1 MNRAYKS
8 IWSDRTQCFVAVSEA
23 TKGRGKRSSS
33 GRSILASGALAM
45 GALVATSASA
55 AGPDHTYVTQPNES
69 GSNLV
74 VKTDAEMA
82 LYVPVDGAAFFA
94 DSLFATS
101 STGPLHDSTVV
112 LVESGASL
120 DLKNSTVSTAGD
132 NAVGIRVYQ
141 MKPSTDALASRLGLE
156 RVTVTTEGQGGTA
169 LQFLGYGNAGIKG
182 QVTASTLETFG
193 AHASGVIAY
202 GDATVVDVLDTTVST
217 WGPGAAGI
225 RADTQAKVKL
235 NGGSITTLGND
246 AHGVQLWAAS
256 ADVAT
261 TIKTNG
267 SNAHGVIAEQHSTA
281 LLLPGNAIETEGP
294 QSYGVWA
301 RGAGTKVDGFAKITT
316 YGANAHGV
324 VADDGG
330 RIDVSGRVTTFNSD
344 AFGVL
349 AANNGMVSTGATIS
363 TNGWNGVGVAAE
375 DSGIAMLS
383 GKSQITTSGDY
394 GVGVRARSGATV
406 TTAGTIKTKGY
417 GASGVDVSEATAT
430 LKGGEITTGGTGA
443 YGLIARRSA
452 GTTQVEGTTITTFGD
467 SAHGVYASDAKVM
480 LNNAVISTSGTY
492 IPGTT
497 DSSYGVLSSY
507 YSTVTGSA
515 RVTTS
520 GFGASAAV
528 SSFEGLL
535 KLKSSDLITTGEAA
549 HGLVAFNA
557 TSEMDQGSIT
567 TSGQGAYG
575 AVAYGQE
582 IIFGRMTSSPK
593 VSALS
598 LTGVNVTT
606 EGILSHGVVAGGE
619 YILHGVN
626 FGSSPGDV
634 VLTDTTV
641 TTLGREAN
649 AAQVAFGG
657 TLKSTN
663 TAFITRGQQSN
674 GVWVDNGKATI
685 DGGTITT
692 EGDWSNALVAQ
703 NGAEITSSAVINTSG
718 MVARGVYADNGKVTL
733 TGGSVTT
740 SGETGIG
747 IAAVGE
753 NSVITSGVA
762 VTTTGRWSTG
772 IDVNQ
777 KAQLVLSDTAS
788 IKTTGLGS
796 AGLTAG
802 YGAKVTGYANI
813 STEGESA
820 QGVSTDNAEI
830 SFQGGSITTQGL
842 DSTALSTYGNDA
854 GVTLT
859 GVSIKTSGDASRG
872 IYASRSLVTLTDV
885 KISTAGSSHTY
896 DWGYESDGS
905 DGLSATYQSTVTGNA
920 SIVTTGKRSIAARST
935 SGSTLD
941 LVDSTLTTEGTAA
954 HGLVASGALATL
966 TRGKIATTGDAAY
979 GVSASGAS
987 SKELSFARGEIEQPM
1002 LTEVTLN
1009 DVNVTTAGIA
1019 SHGVAAG
1026 GAPVVEEHWTI
1037 SRAPVKVSTEG
1048 PGTVNLNDSTV
1059 TVTGADSHAAQVGY
1073 GGALYAKNTTLTS
1086 EQGSGLSL
1094 IDNATVAL
1102 SYTTVK
1108 SKNESMLSTLTKADA
1123 NQNIVVGAGS
1133 TLTENNGVL
1142 LRVTRTAEGS
1152 GKVVLDLQDG
1162 SNSSGS
1168 IIDNLD
1174 GVTTTDQTGTYVTVG
1189 NKAIFNGQV
1198 QGVKEFNTLVGTAGQ
1213 NLTFTGGSQLATLN
1227 LVGDNA
1233 VSKGGTIDNPIIA
1246 SNDVNVSN
1254 AAVFGGNWKIG
1265 GTLNVSNGSFVRP
1278 GNSVGVVTVNQI
1290 NWGTGTVYDAEINA
1304 AGQSDRIDVT
1314 GGGADLSKTAL
1325 RVSQENGNGGYR
1337 LNYDYT
1343 VLTAAGTITPFLSTA
1358 YTGTEIVKLTPVY
1371 GANAVAV
1378 RLTVDEKKVEELPLT
1393 ENQQEVVDNTLPTVT
1408 PPVDGTPPAVTNPA
1422 VEEAYQS
1429 PEPAKAFDQLS
1440 GEVHASTR
1448 SALIASASLLPN
1460 TISQRLRGN
1469 LDNGMAAGAPTAST
1483 AASTASALPGSARPV
1498 WGQVVGNWQR
1508 MDGKNGSAR
1517 LEQDLYGLYLGGDTL
1532 VRGGWRVGGVF
1543 GYTDGSVR
1551 VRDRQSRADVDSY
1564 SLGIYGGNSWKLG
1577 VGSLNAMVGAGY
1589 TWHDVDTRRS
1599 VSLGGGQE
1607 LKAGYDASTA
1617 QVFGELGYAIPV
1629 NSRVTVEPYAG
1640 VAYLNQHTQRF
1651 RENGGSAALR
1661 GTSGN
1666 EDVTTTTLGLRSK
1679 TQVQVGPA
1687 DVALQAGLGW
1697 RHAFG
1702 GLTPK
1707 AQLSLIEG
1715 GAGAFRVAGAPI
1727 AKDAAV
1733 VDLGAE
1739 VAVSRNTAL
1748 GLSYSGQFGNGNR
1761 DNAGGLY
1768 LRVAF

>member
-33 GRSILASGALAM
+33 SRSVLVGGTLALSMLGAHLP
-45 GALVATSASA
+45 A
-55 AGPDHTYVTQPNES
+55 AAVPSNTYVAQPDEASSNVNVETDGES
-69 GSNLV
+69 
-74 VKTDAEMA
+74 A
-82 LYVPVDGAAFFA
+82 LYVPVGNKASFTDSSFHAFSASPIQDNAAVF
-94 DSLFATS
+94 
-101 STGPLHDSTVV
+101 
-112 LVESGASL
+112 VESGASL
-120 DLKNSTVSTAGD
+120 HLQTSTVSTNGS
-132 NAVGIRVYQ
+132 NAAGIRVYQ
-141 MKPSTDALASRLGLE
+141 NKLLSDEMASELTLD
-156 RVTVTTEGQGGTA
+156 RVTVVTVGTGGAGLEFHSA
-169 LQFLGYGNAGIKG
+169 LGGALKG
-182 QVTASTLETFG
+182 QVT
-193 AHASGVIAY
+193 SGTITTWGSNAAGVLAL
-202 GDATVVDVLDTTVST
+202 GDATVVELLDTAVTT
-217 WGPGAAGI
+217 RGPAAVGV
-225 RADTQAKVKL
+225 RAEARSKVKIT
-235 NGGSITTLGND
+235 GGSINTIGSE
-246 AHGVQLWAAS
+246 AHAVALSKAS
-256 ADVAT
+256 ADIAVS
-261 TIKTNG
+261 IKTDG
-267 SNAHGVIAEQHSTA
+267 PNAHGLLAENGATA
-281 LLLPGNAIETEGP
+281 MLLPGNAIETQGT
-294 QSYGVWA
+294 QSYGVFA
-301 RGAGTKVDGFAKITT
+301 SGIGTRIDGIANITT
-316 YGANAHGV
+316 RGANAHGV
-324 VADDGG
+324 VALDGAKV
-330 RIDVSGRVTTFNSD
+330 DLSGQVTTLGMD
-344 AFGVL
+344 AFGLL
-349 AANNGMVSTGATIS
+349 AASNGSISSGATIS
-363 TNGWNGVGVAAE
+363 TNARNTVAVAAE
-375 DSGIAMLS
+375 DGGIVNLTS
-383 GKSQITTSGDY
+383 KSKITTSADY
-394 GVGVRARSGATV
+394 SVGVRARSGATV
-406 TTAGTIKTKGY
+406 TAAGTIKTNGY
-417 GASGVDVSEATAT
+417 ASSGVDVSEAAAT
-430 LKGGEITTGGTGA
+430 LQGGEITTGGTGA
-443 YGLIARRSA
+443 YGLVARRSV
-452 GTTQVEGTTITTFGD
+452 GTTLVDGTKITTYGD

-480 LNNAVISTSGTY
+480 LNNVVIDTTGTY
-492 IPGTT
+492 VQNRT

-507 YSTVTGSA
+507 SSLITGSA

-528 SSFEGLL
+528 ASFDGLL
-535 KLKSSDLITTGEAA
+535 SLKASDLGTTGDSA

-557 TSEMDQGSIT
+557 TSEMNQGSIS
-567 TSGQGAYG
+567 TSGTAAYG
-575 AVAYGQE
+575 AAAYGQE
-582 IIFGRMTSSPK
+582 VIFGRLASVPT
-593 VSALS
+593 VSTLS
-598 LTGVNVTT
+598 LTGVKVTT
-606 EGILSHGVVAGGE
+606 NGLLSHGVVAGGE
-619 YILHGVN
+619 YIVQGNNLGTSAGNAFLV
-626 FGSSPGDV
+626 
-634 VLTDTTV
+634 DTTV

-657 TLKSTN
+657 MLKSTN
-663 TAFITRGQQSN
+663 GTFITKGQQSN

-692 EGDWSNALVAQ
+692 EGDRSNALVAQ

-718 MVARGVYADNGKVTL
+718 MAARGVYADNGKVTL

-740 SGETGIG
+740 SGETGTG
-747 IAAVGE
+747 IEARGG

-772 IDVNQ
+772 IDVFQ
-777 KAQLVLSDTAS
+777 QAQLVLSDTAS

-796 AGLTAG
+796 TGLAAG
-802 YGAKVTGYANI
+802 YGTKVSGYANI

-820 QGVSTDNAEI
+820 QGVTADNAEI
-830 SFQGGSITTQGL
+830 SFKGGSITTKGL
-842 DSTALSTYGNDA
+842 DSTALNTYGNDV

-872 IYASRSLVTLTDV
+872 IYASRSLIKLTDV
-885 KISTAGSSHTY
+885 KISTAGSSYTY
-896 DWGYESDGS
+896 NWGYESDGS

-920 SIVTTGKRSIAARST
+920 SIATTGKRSIAARST

-941 LVDSTLTTEGTAA
+941 LLDSTLTTKGADA

-966 TRGKIATTGDAAY
+966 TRGKIATMGDGAY
-979 GVSASGAS
+979 GVSASGS
-987 SKELSFARGEIEQPM
+987 TSKEPSFARGEIEQPM

-1037 SRAPVKVSTEG
+1037 TRAPVKVSTDG
-1048 PGTVNLNDSTV
+1048 PGTVNLNNSTV
-1059 TVTGADSHAAQVGY
+1059 TVTGAGSHAAQVGY
-1073 GGALYAKNTTLTS
+1073 GGALYAKNSTLTS

-1094 IDNATVAL
+1094 IDGATVAL
-1102 SYTTVK
+1102 SNTTVK

-1198 QGVKEFNTLVGTAGQ
+1198 RGVKEFNTLVGTAGQ
-1213 NLTFTGGSQLATLN
+1213 NLTFTGGSQLSTLN

-1246 SNDVNVSN
+1246 TSDVNVSN

-1265 GTLNVSNGSFVRP
+1265 GTLNVSNNSFVRP
-1278 GNSVGVVTVNQI
+1278 GNSVGVISVNQI
-1290 NWGTGTVYDAEINA
+1290 NWGVGTVYDAEINA

-1325 RVSQENGNGGYR
+1325 RVSQENGTGGYR

-1343 VLTAAGTITPFLSTA
+1343 VLTAAGAITPFLSTA

-1393 ENQQEVVDNTLPTVT
+1393 ENQQEVVDNTLPSV
-1408 PPVDGTPPAVTNPA
+1408 GTNPA
-1422 VEEAYQS
+1422 VDDAYQN

-1483 AASTASALPGSARPV
+1483 AATTSSALPGSARPV

-1640 VAYLNQHTQRF
+1640 VAYLNQHTQGF

>member
-33 GRSILASGALAM
+33 GRSILASGTLALGIL
-45 GALVATSASA
+45 GAHSPAAAVSNTYVPLPDEASSNVSVDAYGEPALYILVGHKASFTDSSFSTATS
-55 AGPDHTYVTQPNES
+55 GPS
-69 GSNLV
+69 S
-74 VKTDAEMA
+74 
-82 LYVPVDGAAFFA
+82 
-94 DSLFATS
+94 DSPAVF
-101 STGPLHDSTVV
+101 
-112 LVESGASL
+112 VESGASL
-120 DLKNSTVSTAGD
+120 SLQTSTVATNGE
-132 NAVGIRVYQ
+132 NARGIRVYQ
-141 MKPSTDALASRLGLE
+141 NKPFSEGLASELNLD
-156 RVTVTTEGQGGTA
+156 RVNVFSFGSGGA
-169 LQFLGYGNAGIKG
+169 AIEFHSASGGAIKG
-182 QVTASTLETFG
+182 QVTSSAINTFSQN
-193 AHASGVIAY
+193 AAGVVAL
-202 GDATVVDVLDTTVST
+202 GDGTIVEMLDTAVFTR
-217 WGPGAAGI
+217 GAAAVGV
-225 RADTQAKVKL
+225 RAELQSKVKIT
-235 NGGSITTLGND
+235 GGSITTIGNE
-246 AHGVQLWAAS
+246 AHGVALRMAS
-256 ADVAT
+256 AGIASS
-261 TIKTNG
+261 IKTQG
-267 SNAHGVIAEQHSTA
+267 SNAHGVVAEHGATA
-281 LLLPGNAIETEGP
+281 MLLPGNEIETLES
-294 QSYGVWA
+294 QSYGALA
-301 RGAGTKVDGFAKITT
+301 RDAGTRIDGIAKITT
-316 YGANAHGV
+316 RGANAHGV
-324 VADDGG
+324 VALDGAKVDLTG
-330 RIDVSGRVTTFNSD
+330 QVTTLGMD
-344 AFGVL
+344 AFGLL
-349 AANNGMVSTGATIS
+349 AASNGSITSGATIS
-363 TNGWNGVGVAAE
+363 TGARNTVAVAAE
-375 DSGIAMLS
+375 DGGIVNLTRN
-383 GKSQITTSGDY
+383 SQITTSADY
-394 GVGVRARSGATV
+394 SVGVRARSGATV

-417 GASGVDVSEATAT
+417 ASSGVDVSEAAAT
-430 LKGGEITTGGTGA
+430 LQGGEITTGGIGA
-443 YGLIARRSA
+443 YGLVARRSV
-452 GTTQVEGTTITTFGD
+452 GTTLVDGTKITTYGD
-467 SAHGVYASDAKVM
+467 SAHGVYASNAKVM
-480 LNNAVISTSGTY
+480 LNNVVVDTRGTY
-492 IPGTT
+492 LPNRT

-507 YSTVTGSA
+507 SSLITGSA

-520 GFGASAAV
+520 GIGASAAV
-528 SSFEGLL
+528 ASFDGLL
-535 KLKSSDLITTGEAA
+535 TLKGSDLSTTGDSA

-557 TSEMDQGSIT
+557 TSEMSQGSIS
-567 TSGQGAYG
+567 TSGTAAYG
-575 AVAYGQE
+575 AAAYGQE
-582 IIFGRMTSSPK
+582 VIFGRLASLPT
-593 VSALS
+593 VSTLS

-606 EGILSHGVVAGGE
+606 NGLLSHGVVAGGE
-619 YILHGVN
+619 YIVQGNNLGTSAGNAFLVD
-626 FGSSPGDV
+626 S
-634 VLTDTTV
+634 TV

-657 TLKSTN
+657 MLNSTN
-663 TAFITRGQQSN
+663 SVFITKGQQSN

-692 EGDWSNALVAQ
+692 EGDWGNALVAQ

-718 MVARGVYADNGKVTL
+718 RMARGVYADNAKVTL

-777 KAQLVLSDTAS
+777 MAQLVLSDTAS

-1102 SYTTVK
+1102 SNTTVK

-1174 GVTTTDQTGTYVTVG
+1174 GVTTTDTTGTYVTVG

-1640 VAYLNQHTQRF
+1640 VAYLNQHTQGF

>member
-33 GRSILASGALAM
+33 SRSVLAG
-45 GALVATSASA
+45 GALVVGTLIATSASA
-55 AGPDHTYVTQPNES
+55 GSDPTHVAGANDPLSLTVQ
-69 GSNLV
+69 
-74 VKTDAEMA
+74 TDAQLA
-82 LYVPVDGAAFFA
+82 LYVPVDGTAFYA
-94 DSLFATS
+94 DSLFTTS
-101 STGPLHDSTVV
+101 STGPINDNAVV
-112 LVESGASL
+112 LVESGSTL
-120 DLKNSTVSTAGD
+120 NLQTSTVFTGGEGA
-132 NAVGIRVYQ
+132 AGIRVYQ
-141 MKPSTDALASRLGLE
+141 NKLSSEGLASTLGLE
-156 RVTVTTEGQGGTA
+156 QVTVSTEGEGGAA
-169 LQFLGYGNAGIKG
+169 LDFLSGGSAGING
-182 QVTASTLETFG
+182 LVASSMIETFG
-193 AHASGVIAY
+193 QYATGVVASG
-202 GDATVVDVLDTTVST
+202 DAVVVDMFNTTVST
-217 WGPGAAGI
+217 WGPGAVGV
-225 RADTQAKVKL
+225 RADAQAKVKL
-235 NGGSITTLGND
+235 TGGSITTLGSE
-246 AHGVQLWAAS
+246 AHGVQLSNAS
-256 ADVAT
+256 ADIAT
-261 TIKTNG
+261 MIMTNG
-267 SNAHGVIAEQHSTA
+267 TNAHGVVAGKGAKAVLAAGSI
-281 LLLPGNAIETEGP
+281 IETQGN
-294 QSYGVWA
+294 QSYGVLA
-301 RGAGTKVDGFAKITT
+301 RGAETRIDGFTNITT
-316 YGANAHGV
+316 YGSNAHGV
-324 VADDGG
+324 VADDNGVV
-330 RIDVSGRVTTFNSD
+330 DVSGLVRTLSPD
-344 AFGVL
+344 AFGAL
-349 AANNGMVSTGATIS
+349 AINNGMVSIGAEILT
-363 TNGWNGVGVAAE
+363 TGWNSVGVAAE
-375 DSGIAMLS
+375 DGGVANVS
-383 GKSQITTSGDY
+383 GKAEISTLGENAAGI
-394 GVGVRARSGATV
+394 RARSGATV
-406 TTAGTIKTKGY
+406 ITSGTVKTLGY
-417 GASGVDVSEATAT
+417 GAYGVDVSEATAK
-430 LKGGEITTGGTGA
+430 LNGGKITTQGTNA
-443 YGLIARRSA
+443 HGLIARRSA
-452 GTTQVEGTTITTFGD
+452 GTTTVDGTTISTLGN
-467 SAHGVYASDAKVM
+467 SAHGVYASDAKVT
-480 LNNAVISTSGTY
+480 LNDVVINTSGTY
-492 IPGTT
+492 VPGST
-497 DSSYGVLSSY
+497 DSSYGLLSSY
-507 YSTVTGSA
+507 YSTITGSA
-515 RVTTS
+515 NVTTS
-520 GFGASAAV
+520 GFGANAAV

-535 KLKSSDLITTGEAA
+535 KLKSSDLTTTGEAA

-557 TSEMDQGSIT
+557 TSEMDKGSIT
-567 TSGQGAYG
+567 TSGPGAYG

-593 VSALS
+593 VSALRLS
-598 LTGVNVTT
+598 GVNVSTA
-606 EGILSHGVVAGGE
+606 GILSHGVVAGGE

-634 VLTDTTV
+634 VLVDTNV

-663 TAFITRGQQSN
+663 SAFITKGHQAN
-674 GVWVDNGKATI
+674 GVWVDNSKATI

-692 EGDWSNALVAQ
+692 SGDWGNGLVAQ
-703 NGAEITSSAVINTSG
+703 NGAEITSSAVINASG
-718 MVARGVYADNGKVTL
+718 MVARGVYADKGTVSL
-733 TGGSVTT
+733 TGGSITT
-740 SGETGIG
+740 SGESGIG

-753 NSVITSGVA
+753 NGRVTSTVA
-762 VTTTGRWSTG
+762 VTTTGRFSTG
-772 IDVNQ
+772 VVADQQASV
-777 KAQLVLSDTAS
+777 VLTETAS
-788 IKTTGLGS
+788 VRTLGEASTGVR
-796 AGLTAG
+796 AG
-802 YGAKVTGYANI
+802 YNAKVTGFANI
-813 STEGESA
+813 ATEGDSSE
-820 QGVSTDNAEI
+820 GVTADNADV
-830 SFQGGSITTQGL
+830 SFKGGSIITKGNNAN
-842 DSTALSTYGNDA
+842 ALSTYGNDI
-854 GVTLT
+854 GVNLN
-859 GVSIKTSGDASRG
+859 GVSVVTAGDGSRG
-872 IYASRSLVTLTDV
+872 IYASRSLVKLTDV
-885 KISTAGSSHTY
+885 KISTAGGSYTY
-896 DWGYESDGS
+896 NWGAESDGS
-905 DGLSATYQSTVTGNA
+905 DGLSATYKSTVTGNA
-920 SIVTTGKRSIAARST
+920 SIATTGKRSIAARST

-941 LVDSTLTTEGTAA
+941 LLDSTLTTKGADA

-966 TRGKIATTGDAAY
+966 TRGKIATMGDGAY
-979 GVSASGAS
+979 GVSASGS
-987 SKELSFARGEIEQPM
+987 TSKEPSFARGEIEQPM

-1009 DVNVTTAGIA
+1009 DVNVTTAGVA

-1037 SRAPVKVSTEG
+1037 TRAPVKVSTDG
-1048 PGTVNLNDSTV
+1048 PGTVNLNNSTV
-1059 TVTGADSHAAQVGY
+1059 TVTGAGSHAAQVGY
-1073 GGALYAKNTTLTS
+1073 GGALYAKNSTLTS

-1094 IDNATVAL
+1094 IDGATVAL
-1102 SYTTVK
+1102 SNTTVK

-1142 LRVTRTAEGS
+1142 LRVSRTAEGS

-1198 QGVKEFNTLVGTAGQ
+1198 RGVKEFNTLVGTAGQ
-1213 NLTFTGGSQLATLN
+1213 NLTFTGGSQLSTLN

-1246 SNDVNVSN
+1246 TSDVNVSN

-1265 GTLNVSNGSFVRP
+1265 GTLNVSNNSFVRP
-1278 GNSVGVVTVNQI
+1278 GNSIGVVTVNQI
-1290 NWGTGTVYDAEINA
+1290 NWGVGTVYDAEINA

-1325 RVSQENGNGGYR
+1325 RVSQENGTGGYR

-1343 VLTAAGTITPFLSTA
+1343 VLTAAGAITPFLSTA

-1393 ENQQEVVDNTLPTVT
+1393 ENQQEVVDNTLPSV
-1408 PPVDGTPPAVTNPA
+1408 GTNPA
-1422 VEEAYQS
+1422 VDDAYQN

-1483 AASTASALPGSARPV
+1483 AATTSSALPGSARPV

-1640 VAYLNQHTQRF
+1640 VAYLNQHTQGF

-1661 GTSGN
+1661 GASGN